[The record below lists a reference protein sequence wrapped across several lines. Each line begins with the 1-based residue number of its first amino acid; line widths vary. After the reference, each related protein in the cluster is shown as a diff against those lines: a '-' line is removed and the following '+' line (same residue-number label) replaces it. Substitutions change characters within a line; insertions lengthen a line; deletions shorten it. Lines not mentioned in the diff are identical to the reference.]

1 MAVYAIGD
9 LQGCFEELQRL
20 LDRLRF
26 DPAADRLWFA
36 GDLVNRGPDSLA
48 TLRFVRGLGE
58 GARVVLGNHD
68 LHLLTLYAQGRGADA
83 NSTLRPIF
91 AAEDATVLLEW
102 LRHQP
107 LLHHDAA
114 LGFTMTHAG
123 LPPPWDLAQAQV
135 CAREVEQALQ
145 GEGFAELSRRLYGN
159 EPDRW
164 SPALTGLARQRY
176 TINALT
182 RMRFCTA
189 DGRLDFAAK
198 GAPGSQ
204 PPELMPW
211 FEVPRRAHTGRL
223 LFGHWSALGPV
234 TVPAIYPLDTGCLW
248 GGALSALRLD
258 PPAGEPCYT
267 RLPCEGY
274 A

>member
-20 LDRLRF
+20 LDRLHF

-48 TLRFVRGLGE
+48 TLRFVHSLGE
-58 GARVVLGNHD
+58 RAAVVLGNHD
-68 LHLLTLYAQGRGADA
+68 LHLLTLYAQGRGAEA
-83 NSTLRPIF
+83 NATLRPIF
-91 AAEDATVLLEW
+91 AAEDVTVLLEW

-107 LLHHDAA
+107 LLHHDAR

-123 LPPPWDLAQAQV
+123 LPPAWDLAQAQA

-145 GEGFAELSRRLYGN
+145 GEGFAALSRRLYGN

-164 SPALTGLARQRY
+164 RPDLTGLARLRY
-176 TINALT
+176 TVNALT

-189 DGRLDFAAK
+189 DGRLDFTAK

-204 PPELMPW
+204 PPGLLPW
-211 FEVPRRAHTGRL
+211 FEVPARTPTGRL

-234 TVPAIYPLDTGCLW
+234 AAPGIYPLDTGCLW

-258 PPAGEPCYT
+258 PAAGEPYYT

>member
-20 LDRLRF
+20 LERLHF

-48 TLRFVRGLGE
+48 TLRFVRGLGKR
-58 GARVVLGNHD
+58 AKVVLGNHD

-83 NSTLRPIF
+83 NATLRPIF
-91 AAEDATVLLEW
+91 AAEDAATLLEW

-107 LLHHDAA
+107 LLHHDAGLA
-114 LGFTMTHAG
+114 FTMTHAG
-123 LPPPWDLAQAQV
+123 LPPSWDLAQAQA
-135 CAREVEQALQ
+135 CAQEVEQALQ
-145 GEGFAELSRRLYGN
+145 GEGFVELTRCLYGN

-164 SPALTGLARQRY
+164 SPDLTGLARLRY
-176 TINALT
+176 TVNALT

-189 DGRLDFAAK
+189 DGRLDFNAK

-204 PPELMPW
+204 RPGLLPW
-211 FEVPRRAHTGRL
+211 FEVPGRAHTGRL
-223 LFGHWSALGPV
+223 LFGHWSALGSV
-234 TVPAIYPLDTGCLW
+234 TAPGIYPLDTGCLW

-258 PPAGEPCYT
+258 PAAGEPHYT